1 MKCPNCGAIASSGDE
16 KFCRKCG
23 TKLEAE
29 VKQASVI
36 PNTKKR
42 CCSCGNS
49 IDSDLRIC
57 PYCGSNP
64 NSSASYTASG
74 TKTGT
79 SSSNDSDCW
88 ACCGIIVIVVII
100 LYIIGLIF

>member
-1 MKCPNCGAIASSGDE
+1 MRCPKCGAMVVSSDE

-23 TKLEAE
+23 TSLETE

-36 PNTKKR
+36 PNTKKQ
-42 CCSCGNS
+42 CMSCGNS
-49 IDSDLRIC
+49 IDGDLRIC

-74 TKTGT
+74 RQTN
-79 SSSNDSDCW
+79 SNSSNDGDCW
-88 ACCGIIVIVVII
+88 ACCVLIIVIILI
-100 LYIIGLIF
+100 LYFIGLIF

>member
-1 MKCPNCGAIASSGDE
+1 MKCPNCGAVASSDDE

-23 TKLEAE
+23 TKLEVE

-36 PNTKKR
+36 PNTKKQ
-42 CCSCGNS
+42 CYSCGNS

-64 NSSASYTASG
+64 NSSASYASSG
-74 TKTGT
+74 TQTT
-79 SSSNDSDCW
+79 TTSSNDGDCW
-88 ACCGIIVIVVII
+88 GCCILIVFVIVI